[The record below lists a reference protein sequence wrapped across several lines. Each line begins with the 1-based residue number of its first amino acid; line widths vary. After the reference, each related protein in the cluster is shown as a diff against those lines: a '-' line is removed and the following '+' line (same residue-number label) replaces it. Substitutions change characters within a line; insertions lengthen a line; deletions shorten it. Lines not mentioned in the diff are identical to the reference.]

1 MTWSDR
7 LSLFSNTDYI
17 AVFLLFFAWSVATYF
32 IENPPENKPSVAS
45 LMSHFRR
52 DWMRKMVEREVR
64 IFDSQIMNGL
74 RQGTAFFA
82 SATMISIGGILALI
96 GNTDLLAGV
105 ASDLTLNQAPKFV
118 YEVKMMLTLVFVTN
132 GFLKFVWSHRL
143 FGYCAILIAS
153 VPNDPNDPQA
163 LSRAMTAGEVNVTAA
178 RSYNRGLRAVYFSIA
193 SVAWLLG
200 PVALIIATVVTMGV
214 LWRREFMS
222 VSRQLLIKDLQSID

>member
-7 LSLFSNTDYI
+7 LSLFSNTDYF
-17 AVFLLFFAWSVATYF
+17 AVFLLFLTWSVSTYF

-105 ASDLTLNQAPKFV
+105 ASDLTLNQAPKIV
-118 YEVKMMLTLVFVTN
+118 YEIKMMLTLVFVTN

>member
-1 MTWSDR
+1 
-7 LSLFSNTDYI
+7 
-17 AVFLLFFAWSVATYF
+17 
-32 IENPPENKPSVAS
+32 
-45 LMSHFRR
+45 
-52 DWMRKMVEREVR
+52 MVEREVR

-105 ASDLTLNQAPKFV
+105 ASDLTLNQTPKIV
-118 YEVKMMLTLVFVTN
+118 YEIKMMLTLVFVTN

-153 VPNDPNDPQA
+153 VPNDPNNPQA

>member
-118 YEVKMMLTLVFVTN
+118 YEIKMMLTLIFVTN

-153 VPNDPNDPQA
+153 VPNDPNNPQA